1 MRPARATSAFPCART
16 ARVLSCMVSLFF
28 VGGVAGAYAFFH
40 VGFGSTL
47 PLAIVLMLLA
57 MVPIADDI
65 RGFMLRL

>member
-1 MRPARATSAFPCART
+1 
-16 ARVLSCMVSLFF
+16 MVSLFF

>member
-1 MRPARATSAFPCART
+1 MVLPCGA
-16 ARVLSCMVSLFF
+16 SLD
-28 VGGVAGAYAFFH
+28 
-40 VGFGSTL
+40 L